1 MSNEPSSS
9 PRRTRRV
16 RRLVA
21 AIVLAESIVVIGAG
35 FVLGI
40 STLVGDPTSVTG
52 SLAEAVFALVLG
64 VAVAAVGRG
73 VWLGQRWS
81 RAPGLVWQVLQ
92 VAVGAPALQNRPLV
106 GYPLVVVAVLAAVGL
121 LTPGVV
127 EDPPDGRSPLSQD

>member
-81 RAPGLVWQVLQ
+81 RAPGLVWQVPFTRALI
-92 VAVGAPALQNRPLV
+92 GAFDVDRLCAT
-106 GYPLVVVAVLAAVGL
+106 A
-121 LTPGVV
+121 TP
-127 EDPPDGRSPLSQD
+127 